1 MSDATLEALRAQGA
15 HLHDPVRFR
24 YLEALA
30 MRMQT
35 QPAAVQQLLVCR
47 FREAVADYRT
57 GAEQAAAQ
65 DATQGAAL
73 NTGLHPVRS
82 ATPSPMA
89 QLRSYIDDRAQDKPE
104 HGLMGDTGSPS
115 EMKSVRRFSEVWAK
129 ISAQQQLAK
138 ALTRG
143 PEHAG
148 PLNSHNLM
156 LRAMSLMHDLSPDY
170 LRRFLSQADA
180 VLWLE
185 HLNQQASLKDLKPAR
200 RGRPKAAT

>member
-65 DATQGAAL
+65 GAAL
-73 NTGLHPVRS
+73 NTVHPVQP

-89 QLRSYIDDRAQDKPE
+89 QLHSYVDDRAQDKPG
-104 HGLMGDTGSPS
+104 HGLMGETGSPS
-115 EMKSVRRFSEVWAK
+115 EMKSVHRFSEVWAK

-156 LRAMSLMHDLSPDY
+156 LRAMSLMHELSPDY
-170 LRRFLSQADA
+170 LRRFLSQADT

-200 RGRPKAAT
+200 RGRPKAST